1 MGNKFGW
8 HSGVLKV
15 KSIQLNTPSTKPNYA
30 VDLNAASVVK
40 ADVRLAGNT
49 VIMQGA
55 GAPVDGTTG
64 DNFAG
69 IGSLYIDTTNGN
81 LYLQSAVIT
90 APVWKLVTRAA

>member
-15 KSIQLNTPSTKPNYA
+15 KAVTFVAPTAKPNYGL
-30 VDLNAASVVK
+30 DLASASVNK